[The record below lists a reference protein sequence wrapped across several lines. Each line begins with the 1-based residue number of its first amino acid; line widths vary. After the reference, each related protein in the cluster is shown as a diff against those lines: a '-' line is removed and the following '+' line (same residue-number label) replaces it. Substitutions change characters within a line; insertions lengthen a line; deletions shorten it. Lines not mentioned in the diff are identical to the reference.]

1 MKNNFNEEQKR
12 VFNTIKNAFEN
23 KDIDVALAS
32 YEADAIVMF
41 EPQKPTVGKEAIRTA
56 LTKYFDMNA
65 QFVSSG
71 YEIYISGDIATS
83 IEPWSMTGQ
92 LPDGTKIEQSGL
104 GITVLRKQT
113 DGNWL
118 IVQDNPHGQFMLG
131 K

>member
-12 VFNTIKNAFEN
+12 VFDTIKNAFES
-23 KDIDVALAS
+23 KDINGALAS

-41 EPQKPTVGKEAIRTA
+41 EPQKPTIGKEAIKAA
-56 LTKYFDMNA
+56 LTKYFDMNP
-65 QFVSSG
+65 QFISSG

-92 LPDGTKIEQSGL
+92 LPDGTKIEQRGL
-104 GITVLRKQT
+104 GITVLRKQA

-118 IVQDNPHGQFMLG
+118 IIQDNPHGQFMLG